1 MERNVMWS
9 PWSGP
14 GLEHLYLREDHEQI
28 AADGLILGVKDQ
40 VPFRVHY
47 EIMCDL
53 QWRVRTVHVQLLS
66 GQKQALALHAD
77 GEGNWISA
85 AGERLASLYG
95 CLDIDISESPFTNT
109 LSIRRAP
116 FEPGV
121 SLTLTVVYLAVPELT
136 IEPAQQRYTC
146 LEKSPTGGLYRFE
159 SLSSGF
165 RADLPVDDDGLVLD
179 YPGVFR
185 RVGAW

>member
-9 PWSGP
+9 PWDGP
-14 GLEHLYLREDHEQI
+14 GLEHLYLKEDNEHI
-28 AADGLILGVKDQ
+28 TADGLILGVKDQ
-40 VPFRVHY
+40 VPFRAHY
-47 EIMCDL
+47 EITCDL
-53 QWRVRTVHVQLLS
+53 QWRIRTVRVQLLS
-66 GQKQALALHAD
+66 GRKEILALNTD
-77 GEGNWISA
+77 GEGNWIGA
-85 AGERLASLYG
+85 AGESLDQLHG

-109 LSIRRAP
+109 LPIRRAA

-121 SLTLTVVYLAVPELT
+121 PLTLTVVYLAVPELP

-159 SLSSGF
+159 SLASGF
-165 RADLPVDDDGLVLD
+165 RADLPVDGDGLVLD

-185 RVGAW
+185 RVGT